1 MTDITENLNNRNIN
15 VNGSYFGRSTGG
27 NLIPPAS

>member
-1 MTDITENLNNRNIN
+1 MADLTENLNNRNIN
-15 VNGSYFGRSTGG
+15 VNEPYFGRSTGG